1 MKKADLRGRA
11 ASFDSVAIM
20 AFQLY
25 KLSID
30 AILKMAAGLGFW
42 REGAR
47 FWGEGLVYILG
58 PAGYGWR

>member
-1 MKKADLRGRA
+1 
-11 ASFDSVAIM
+11 M

-25 KLSID
+25 KLSRD

-58 PAGYGWR
+58 PAGYSWR